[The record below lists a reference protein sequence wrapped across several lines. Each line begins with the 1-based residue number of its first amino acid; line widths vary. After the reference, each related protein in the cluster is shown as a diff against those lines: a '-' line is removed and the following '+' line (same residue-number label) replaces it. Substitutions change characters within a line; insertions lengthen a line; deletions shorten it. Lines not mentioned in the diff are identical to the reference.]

1 MILDIREKTPG
12 EALRLKRRLQ
22 RDHTGHA
29 AAVGDVLHDFLDQI
43 GEEGKEMIRAEMI
56 RDDAVDTRT
65 GYRRTIAKVVTPS
78 YAYIETPRYI
88 RTLSEGRTPYYVS
101 ARELEPWVTR
111 RIFSGPHPDQP
122 RYRADFDQTEIDVI
136 RETAEAISL
145 QLATSGTRPRRWFE
159 RLASNLKRRRTMIDD
174 MMRRALYRRFW
185 R

>member
-29 AAVGDVLHDFLDQI
+29 AAVGDVLHDFLNQI
-43 GEEGKEMIRAEMI
+43 GEEGKEMIRAEMLL
-56 RDDAVDTRT
+56 DDAVDTRT

-101 ARELEPWVTR
+101 AQRARTVGHTPNLLRPTSR
-111 RIFSGPHPDQP
+111 PTQIPSRLRPD
-122 RYRADFDQTEIDVI
+122 
-136 RETAEAISL
+136 
-145 QLATSGTRPRRWFE
+145 
-159 RLASNLKRRRTMIDD
+159 
-174 MMRRALYRRFW
+174 
-185 R
+185 